1 LFVIKLLH
9 TADLHLGRTFHDLSL
24 IDDQR
29 LFLDQITAI
38 LRDPSYRVLIIAGD
52 VYDRSIPSP
61 EAVRL
66 FGSFLGALRS
76 QNPALEIMVI
86 PGNHDS
92 PARLG
97 FGRELFAELGIH
109 FAAEPEEAFEPVIV
123 RAAWGEG
130 EGAGTAPGA
139 CAFFLL
145 PFLNPGS
152 LRAPGSGDGL
162 GGDDPEGGGPGEDG
176 VRGDGAEQAC
186 PGRGPQG
193 VSAAEESAPEAGE
206 ALRSQAQLAAEA
218 ARRLELSRRRWAERG
233 VTRAVLAAH
242 LFAGGGRESES
253 ERIFL
258 GGAEKVDMGL
268 FAGFDYVA
276 LGHLHRCQRAGSN
289 GWYAGSPLAYSF
301 AEGDTEK
308 VVLSVELG
316 EDGGAGSG
324 KGAGGGRSGVVA
336 GADAAAGEGTRAGGI
351 DSIDGTGGTGTC
363 APAGYGAARAGVV
376 RVTPVPL
383 RPRYRV
389 RRLAGPFERFNHPS
403 PQDTELKEA
412 AGDYLEFSLSDSSLT
427 ENALPLLQGR
437 YPRLLSVKQET
448 ARRGLASLFAGGR
461 PAGPAGGGR
470 RDTAADFEEFLTGL
484 YGQAEPGKMD
494 LFRELLARAEAEE
507 RETPEL
513 PDPPSPPGAPILPG
527 LRDPPSPPVPAAA
540 SALNPAE
547 GPVMGPDPG
556 GLPP

>member
-1 LFVIKLLH
+1 VIKLLH
-9 TADLHLGRTFHDLSL
+9 TADLHLGRVFHDLSL
-24 IDDQR
+24 IADQR
-29 LFLDQITAI
+29 LFLEQITAI
-38 LRDPSYRVLIIAGD
+38 LRDPLYRVLIIAGD

-92 PARLG
+92 PTRLG

-109 FAAEPEEAFEPVIV
+109 FAGEPEESFEPVIV
-123 RAAWGEG
+123 RTGRVTG
-130 EGAGTAPGA
+130 EGAGETAPGAEA

-145 PFLNPGS
+145 PFLNSGS
-152 LRAPGSGDGL
+152 LCAPG
-162 GGDDPEGGGPGEDG
+162 GGSEGTGPEDVGPEGTGDA
-176 VRGDGAEQAC
+176 RGDG
-186 PGRGPQG
+186 PGRDDSRPGP
-193 VSAAEESAPEAGE
+193 GE

-218 ARRLELSRRRWAERG
+218 ARRLDLSRRRWAERG

-301 AEGDTEK
+301 AEGETDK

-316 EDGGAGSG
+316 EGGAAP
-324 KGAGGGRSGVVA
+324 AGGG
-336 GADAAAGEGTRAGGI
+336 AAGDSNGG
-351 DSIDGTGGTGTC
+351 GGG
-363 APAGYGAARAGVV
+363 GGSNGGAAR
-376 RVTPVPL
+376 VTPIPIK
-383 RPRYRV
+383 PRYRV
-389 RRLAGPFERFNHPS
+389 RRLAGPFERFNRPS

-412 AGDYLEFSLSDSSLT
+412 AGDYLEFSLDDSSLT
-427 ENALPLLQGR
+427 ENALPILQSR

-448 ARRGLASLFAGGR
+448 ARRGLAALYAGGR
-461 PAGPAGGGR
+461 SAGPAGSAGQER

-494 LFRELLARAEAEE
+494 LFRELLARVEAEE
-507 RETPEL
+507 REAPDL
-513 PDPPSPPGAPILPG
+513 PDPADLPIPPAADPGAS
-527 LRDPPSPPVPAAA
+527 PS
-540 SALNPAE
+540 
-547 GPVMGPDPG
+547 
-556 GLPP
+556 